1 MREAEGGKEEAKA
14 RGLSPMKQE
23 GRSRGKKQ
31 EGVVMMKGMKAGRVI
46 SFVLLLIAFFALP
59 VLAAGEMSAVE
70 TELARLINDERAA
83 RKQSPLSVH
92 PALSAAARR
101 HAGDMAKR
109 DILSHEG
116 SAGDSVRDRIERV
129 GYAWKA
135 YGEIIGM
142 EHRCDPR
149 EMVALW
155 LKSPRH
161 AAIMLSAEYK
171 EFGAGGTRQSGVYG
185 SCYWTVVFGDQTRSK
200 KGAR

>member
-1 MREAEGGKEEAKA
+1 MIQLLAGLFCLLIMSVFPVCAAEGTLSREA
-14 RGLSPMKQE
+14 
-23 GRSRGKKQ
+23 
-31 EGVVMMKGMKAGRVI
+31 
-46 SFVLLLIAFFALP
+46 
-59 VLAAGEMSAVE
+59 
-70 TELARLINDERAA
+70 ELARLINDERAL
-83 RKQSPLSVH
+83 KKLPPLS
-92 PALSAAARR
+92 LNLSLSSAAER
-101 HAGDMAKR
+101 HSADMAKL

-116 SAGDSVRDRIERV
+116 SSGDSVRDRIESS
-129 GYAWKA
+129 GYGWKA

-161 AAIMLSAEYK
+161 AAIMLSADYK
-171 EFGAGGTRQSGVYG
+171 EFGTGGTRQSGVYG